1 MREYSIGLNILHTF
15 KNRNRNFTFSLKI
28 KKYYLMKKNTLIAC
42 LAIALSASGVSLAQT
57 QQEREKLTQGY
68 NLKNSTKLAQEV
80 QSSTK
85 KNYDRA
91 MRLAKRYNWPLIIE
105 YKDGGFG
112 ELVGVLEDDSPLYYR
127 TYNKGGVSTIHADA
141 VHTGGSAG
149 LDLNGENMIAGV
161 WDGGTVRSTHELFEG
176 RVVKKNTSGHN
187 SHPTHVAGTL
197 IGSGAVADGDAIGVA
212 PQATV
217 YSYDWDNDHNEMLA
231 EAEDGLLVS
240 NHSYGIAATDNFGNP
255 ILPVSFFGQYRSEAR
270 TTDNIQNEFEYYLP
284 VFAAG
289 NDRDMHNIL
298 NPGNNGYDLLTGEG
312 VAKNNLVVGS
322 IWEVTDFENPYSVTL
337 SSFSNFGPTDDGR
350 IKPDITAKGHNV
362 YSATAATDSSYA
374 AFSGTSMAAPSV
386 TGGVILIQE
395 HANNTFGNYVN
406 SATIRG
412 LIAHTAYKAGG
423 EGNPNYRYGWGV
435 MNVEEAVAV
444 ITNHKE
450 SSLVRE
456 IYLEEGQ
463 SYLTTVKASE
473 LDDLI
478 ATIAWIDLPGKLSSG
493 HNDRTPV
500 LVNDLDIRLRKVG
513 GDTYFPY
520 ILNPDFP
527 TFYPATGDNF
537 RDNIEK
543 IEIVDPEGEY
553 IVAITHKRTLDYL
566 EDEEAKQKFSLILS
580 GITESNLIFETY
592 QNNAHFCETTEDEFS
607 MELLVQ
613 TENSL
618 EDTIITVE
626 NTPQGL
632 IATIDDSDLENGI
645 VTLNITGISVMAVDT
660 YEFELKAVNGLEEV
674 SLYPSITV
682 TKDEFEGINLVSPAN
697 NTDKIPLYV
706 TFKWE
711 EAFPSNRV
719 LSYTLEL
726 AADENFI
733 EVLDLI
739 EDIEEP
745 QLFYSQLQRNNDYF
759 WRVKAVGECGEGEF
773 GEVFTFHTYDLSV
786 EDFETTN
793 FVVHP
798 NPATNQVTINSP
810 TLIKQV
816 KIMNMLGQEVMV
828 LNPNSDQVQLNI
840 SALSSG
846 NYLLRISDENT
857 TQVKRLMKK

>member
-42 LAIALSASGVSLAQT
+42 LAIALSASGLSLAQT

-187 SHPTHVAGTL
+187 FHPTHVAGTL

-217 YSYDWDNDHNEMLA
+217 YSYDWHNDYNEMIA
-231 EAEDGLLVS
+231 EAQDGLLVS
-240 NHSYGIAATDNFGNP
+240 NHSYGVATIDDFGTP
-255 ILPVSFFGQYRSEAR
+255 YVPVSYFGQYDSGAQFI
-270 TTDNIQNEFEYYLP
+270 DNMLYQFEYYLP

-289 NDRDMHNIL
+289 NDRSYYYLI
-298 NPGNNGYDLLTGEG
+298 NPSKNGYDLLTREG
-312 VAKNNLVVGS
+312 NSKNNLVVGS
-322 IWEVTDFENPYSVTL
+322 IWEVTNYVGPHSVSL
-337 SSFSNFGPTDDGR
+337 SPFSNFGPTDDGR

-362 YSATAATDSSYA
+362 YSATAATDSSYTA
-374 AFSGTSMAAPSV
+374 SSGTSMAAPSV
-386 TGGVILIQE
+386 TGGVVLIQE
-395 HANNTFGNYVN
+395 HANNVFDKFLR

-412 LIAHTAYKAGG
+412 LIAHTATKAGI

-435 MNVEEAVAV
+435 MNVEEAVSV
-444 ITNHKE
+444 ISNHRD
-450 SSLVRE
+450 SSMVRE
-456 IYLEEGQ
+456 ITLEEGYE
-463 SYLTTVKASE
+463 YLITVNASE
-473 LDDLI
+473 LEDLI
-478 ATIAWIDLPGKLSSG
+478 ATIAWVDLPGKVSVG
-493 HNDRTPV
+493 TDNRTPV
-500 LVNDLDIRLRKVG
+500 LVNDLDIRLFNIG
-513 GDTYFPY
+513 GELYYPY
-520 ILNPDFP
+520 VINPDSP
-527 TFYPATGDNF
+527 NPYASTGDNF

-543 IEIVDPEGEY
+543 IEVANPEGEFNVS
-553 IVAITHKRTLDYL
+553 ISHKGNL
-566 EDEEAKQKFSLILS
+566 EEEGNQKFSLILS
-580 GITESNLIFETY
+580 GITATPLIFETY
-592 QNNAHFCETTEDEFS
+592 QNNPHFCEASEDEHS
-607 MELLVQ
+607 MELEIQ
-613 TENSL
+613 TNNDL
-618 EDTIITVE
+618 EDTVVTIE
-626 NTPQGL
+626 NIPEGL
-632 IATIDDSDLENGI
+632 SATIDDSELSNGI
-645 VTLNITGISVMAVDT
+645 VTLNITGMSNLTTDKYT
-660 YEFELKAVNGLEEV
+660 FELKAVNGDEEAK
-674 SLYPSITV
+674 LYPSITI
-682 TKDEFEGINLVSPAN
+682 TQDQFEGVNLVSPTN
-697 NTDKIPLYV
+697 GEDKLGLFT
-706 TFKWE
+706 TFNWE
-711 EAFPSNRV
+711 AAYPSIRV
-719 LSYTLEL
+719 VSYTLEL
-726 AADENFI
+726 AFDDNFEEI
-733 EVLDLI
+733 VTII
-739 EDIEEP
+739 EDIETTS
-745 QLFYSQLQRNNDYF
+745 FTYSQLQRNNDYF